1 MQYAKDA
8 SVIYPSALASD
19 VDSLHSHMIVFLA
32 IIHLLLRKTHLCWRS
47 YWRRIAIETLNANM
61 SITCLFVRSF
71 RPSTNQFHLGSLS
84 ISRII
89 ILGVFRS
96 CPQIHDWKQH
106 LNASPDSNFVA
117 GELALGAAPPSQIKG
132 AARRKPSQVA
142 CFNLECREV
151 LDNMVVLSAF
161 SHWPTFR
168 PILPAPLGFCPPK
181 THVLGRSPS
190 ISSTG
195 WRDRRE
201 DRRGLVRIGRNT
213 VQVSYLAIE
222 SY

>member
-1 MQYAKDA
+1 MQCAKDA
-8 SVIYPSALASD
+8 GVIYLSALAAGFDPLRS
-19 VDSLHSHMIVFLA
+19 HSSPPRQHTYSGEEDYLCFLLEKDRDRA
-32 IIHLLLRKTHLCWRS
+32 VKRDH
-47 YWRRIAIETLNANM
+47 

-168 PILPAPLGFCPPK
+168 PILHAPLGFCPPK

-195 WRDRRE
+195 WRK